1 MSMQKK
7 VKSKFGLSMVALSL
21 GFAPALAHA
30 DTNAQIL
37 KELKALQAQVE
48 QLQAKVQAQDAQL
61 QAQGAKVQ
69 AQDATLKA
77 QQSQVASAA
86 AAADDASS
94 QADHNAVQI
103 TGLKGAAK
111 RTGMDG
117 MTVTGMIAPAYVY
130 NQDQQNSSFVFLNR
144 SNGSAGGSTL
154 YNYDNSS
161 FGMANIQFQKVMSD
175 GTKWTLN
182 LVPDRGAGTLMNGNS
197 IINEASVSMP
207 INGDDSTRLI
217 AGQIPDW
224 EGYEY
229 VFDNQTYAVTHNLLF
244 DFAELSAYTGA
255 GVDITRGS
263 WEWKALVGNMDAA
276 RYYYNTA
283 AGTAGTG
290 GRAPGAV
297 FRVDYTP
304 SSYDNADIGAWAMIG
319 KLPNANSA
327 GAGVSNGTSAAQMF
341 EVDAYL
347 THAAWGYYGQISYGK
362 QAGAAYNGGDAKWWG
377 LSGTLTYNFTPRFL
391 GFARADYLNDSA
403 NGGGLQGGAEFST
416 LGSPDGVNG
425 FGPNPATCDAT
436 GANCTGNGANRYA
449 LSFGTN
455 YQISKSTKLKLEYRY
470 DGANMPVFWNTAGA
484 NYKKSNNLLAAGL
497 AVSF

>member
-1 MSMQKK
+1 MQKK
-7 VKSKFGLSMVALSL
+7 VKTKFGLSMVALSL

-61 QAQGAKVQ
+61 KAQDATVQAQG
-69 AQDATLKA
+69 ATLKA
-77 QQSQVASAA
+77 QQGQVAGAA
-86 AAADDASS
+86 AAADDAST

-130 NQDQQNSSFVFLNR
+130 NQDRQTSSFVFLNR
-144 SNGSAGGSTL
+144 SNASAGGATI

-182 LVPDRGAGTLMNGNS
+182 LVPDRGAGSVMNGSS

-207 INGDDSTRLI
+207 INGDSDTRFI

-229 VFDNQTYAVTHNLLF
+229 VFDNQTYAVTHNLLY
-244 DFAELSAYTGA
+244 DFTELTAYTGA
-255 GVDITRGS
+255 GVDVTNGNL
-263 WEWKALVGNMDAA
+263 EWKALLANVNSP
-276 RYYYNTA
+276 RYYYNN
-283 AGTAGTG
+283 AGIG
-290 GRAPGAV
+290 GRAPALV
-297 FRVDYTP
+297 ARFDYSLP
-304 SSYDNADIGAWAMIG
+304 GYDSAGVGGWALVG
-319 KLPNANSA
+319 KLPNSSTAVPN
-327 GAGVSNGTSAAQMF
+327 GASTATMA
-341 EVDAYL
+341 ELDTYL
-347 THAAWGYYGQISYGK
+347 NKGAWGWYGQIGYGK
-362 QAGAAYNGGDAKWWG
+362 QAQAAYNGGDAKWWG
-377 LSGTLTYNFTPRFL
+377 ASATATYNFTPRLL
-391 GFARADYLNDSA
+391 GFARADYLNDST
-403 NGGGLQGGAEFST
+403 NGGGLPGGWLYQFADS
-416 LGSPDGVNG
+416 VNG
-425 FGPNPATCDAT
+425 LGPDQ
-436 GANCTGNGANRYA
+436 NCLAAGNTNCSGVNRYA
-449 LSFGTN
+449 LSVGTD

-470 DGANMPVFWNTAGA
+470 DGANGAVFQKGPD
-484 NYKKSNNLLAAGL
+484 SNPTYVKNNSLIAAGL
-497 AVSF
+497 AVNF

>member
-1 MSMQKK
+1 MRKTMHKRYS
-7 VKSKFGLSMVALSL
+7 LSVLALSL
-21 GFAPALAHA
+21 GFAPVMARA

-37 KELKALQAQVE
+37 KELKALQAQVR
-48 QLQAKVQAQDAQL
+48 QLEAKVQAQDAQIH
-61 QAQGAKVQ
+61 AQGAAVQ
-69 AQDATLKA
+69 AQDTAIKA
-77 QQSQVASAA
+77 QQGQIADAA
-86 AAADDASS
+86 ANANDAST

-103 TGLKGAAK
+103 IGLKGAAK

-117 MTVTGMIAPAYVY
+117 MTVTGSIAPAYVY
-130 NQDQQNSSFVFLNR
+130 NQDLQSSSFVFLNR
-144 SNGSAGGSTL
+144 SNGSPGGSTI

-161 FGMANIQFQKVMSD
+161 FGQANIQFQKVMSD

-182 LVPDRGAGTLMNGNS
+182 LVPDRGAGAITNGSS

-207 INGDDSTRLI
+207 INGDQSTRLI

-244 DFAELSAYTGA
+244 DFTELSAYTGA

-263 WEWKALVGNMDAA
+263 WEWKALLGNMNSP
-276 RYYYNTA
+276 RYYYTMNANTVPS
-283 AGTAGTG
+283 G

-297 FRVDYTP
+297 FRVDYSP

-319 KLPNANSA
+319 KLPNATTVANAS
-327 GAGVSNGTSAAQMF
+327 GVSGGTSSVQMF
-341 EVDAYL
+341 ELDAYM
-347 THAAWGYYGQISYGK
+347 THAAWGYYGQVGFGK

-377 LSGTLTYNFTPRFL
+377 LSGTLTYNFTPRLL

-403 NGGGLQGGAEFST
+403 NGGGLVGGVN
-416 LGSPDGVNG
+416 GSDLANGTDNG
-425 FGPNPATCDAT
+425 FGPSLATCDLT
-436 GANCTGNGANRYA
+436 GANCSGNGANRYA
-449 LSFGTN
+449 LSFGTD
-455 YQISKSTKLKLEYRY
+455 YQISKSTKLKLEYRH
-470 DGANMPVFWNTAGA
+470 DGSNLPTFINVSNGS
-484 NYKKSNNLLAAGL
+484 YKKSNNLLAAGL